1 VANKKKSEKIE
12 KIVESQKSPAE
23 TAAQQNNENENGN
36 VPEKGRKSTRFPRK
50 HDVSLSFL
58 MAGFTGDHI

>member
-12 KIVESQKSPAE
+12 KSQKSPAE
-23 TAAQQNNENENGN
+23 TAAQQNNKKENGN